1 MILADLS
8 SLLGSI
14 WFALAAAA
22 IAFGAGW
29 YLATKKAGR

>member
-1 MILADLS
+1 MLADFS
-8 SLLGSI
+8 STLGSI

-29 YLATKKAGR
+29 VLRGKYGHKF

>member
-29 YLATKKAGR
+29 YLANKKAGR

>member
-1 MILADLS
+1 MILADT
-8 SLLGSI
+8 LGNI

-29 YLATKKAGR
+29 YLATKKAGK

>member
-1 MILADLS
+1 MIADT
-8 SLLGSI
+8 LGNI

-29 YLATKKAGR
+29 YLATKKAGK

>member
-1 MILADLS
+1 MILADFS

-14 WFALAAAA
+14 WAVVAFSA

-29 YLATKKAGR
+29 YLATKKAKR

>member
-14 WFALAAAA
+14 WAVIAFSAV
-22 IAFGAGW
+22 AFGAGW
-29 YLATKKAGR
+29 YLATKKAGK

>member
-1 MILADLS
+1 MILADT
-8 SLLGSI
+8 LGNI

-29 YLATKKAGR
+29 YLATKKANK

>member
-1 MILADLS
+1 MILADF
-8 SLLGSI
+8 LGNI

-29 YLATKKAGR
+29 YLCMKKAGK